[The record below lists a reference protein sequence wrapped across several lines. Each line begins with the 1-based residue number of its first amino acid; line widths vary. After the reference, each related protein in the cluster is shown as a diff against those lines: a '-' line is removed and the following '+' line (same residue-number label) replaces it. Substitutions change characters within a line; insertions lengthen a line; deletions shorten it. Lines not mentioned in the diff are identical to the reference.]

1 MEPVPF
7 VDLEPWVEK
16 VRNRMGRPL
25 NVVEPLPKLLEALQC
40 FEDDVE
46 TLLTTNEF
54 LGGGPTTK
62 KLEAALATKLG
73 IPYVVTCANGTD
85 ALQLA
90 LRACGVDRGSRV
102 AIPNLTFWATYE
114 AVVNVGAVAVL
125 IDIDPDDRQMSFE
138 DFKRAHDAKQFDA
151 AILVHLY
158 GWCSSRLA
166 EFRAFCR
173 EHRITL
179 IEDGAQAFGV
189 EVDIAG
195 RRSVFADADVA
206 TLSFHPAKVLG
217 GIGDGG
223 AVLTRSHHVAATVRS
238 LANHGRTPGMQHE
251 HYRAGWN
258 SRMDAI
264 QAAWLLRALD
274 VIDEV
279 VEARRGLRDLYI
291 TMLSAY
297 VHAPDRTHSLVYP
310 GIATNGYM
318 TTLMRT
324 NQAPA
329 EEVVTRLAT
338 QGIEARRIYPLTI
351 ANQAGRNAI
360 QFGPLSH
367 SRALVEHVISL
378 PLYYGMTT
386 KAVERCVK
394 AYVEAVK

>member
-1 MEPVPF
+1 MNEHVPFVYLDVPF
-7 VDLEPWVEK
+7 VDLDPWVEK
-16 VRNRMGRPL
+16 VRRAGDDREFTGVQSFL
-25 NVVEPLPKLLEALQC
+25 SDVRGLL
-40 FEDDVE
+40 D
-46 TLLTTNEF
+46 THEF
-54 LGGGPTTK
+54 LGGGPTMK
-62 KLEAALATKLG
+62 RLEAALAVKLG
-73 IPYVVTCANGTD
+73 VPHVVTCANGTD

-114 AVVNVGAVAVL
+114 AVVNVGATAVL

-173 EHRITL
+173 ERRITL

-189 EVDIAG
+189 EIDIAG

-238 LANHGRTPGMQHE
+238 LANHGRTPGMQHK

-264 QAAWLLRALD
+264 QAAWLLRGLD

-279 VEARRGLRDLYI
+279 IEARRSLRDLYV
-291 TMLSAY
+291 TMLTATVQAPNITRSPAY
-297 VHAPDRTHSLVYP
+297 PDIT
-310 GIATNGYM
+310 TNGYM
-318 TTLMRT
+318 TTLVT

-329 EEVVTRLAT
+329 EEVVTCLAA
-338 QGIEARRIYPLTI
+338 QGIEARRIYPCTI
-351 ANQAGRNAI
+351 ADQAGNNAI
-360 QFGPLSH
+360 QFGPLEH

-386 KAVERCVK
+386 ETVERCVK
-394 AYVEAVK
+394 AYVEAAR